1 MPSKYGFGN
10 SRKKSPY
17 KMNNKPAYA
26 MDQKNPMMMDK
37 PMKFNADLKQAS
49 ADGKLSGKFKEAV
62 DNSAMDMYGNP
73 HKMHGDKPMKK
84 YASDAQRK
92 AVHAGKAD
100 GGAGNPNKMMGIAS
114 INAASNAIKTGVG
127 LRSNPRTSGSRRRA
141 RRAKIRG

>member
-10 SRKKSPY
+10 TRKKSPY
-17 KMNNKPAYA
+17 KMNKPAYS
-26 MDQKNPMMMDK
+26 MDQKNPVMMNK
-37 PMKFNADLKQAS
+37 PMKFNDDLKQAS

-62 DNSAMDMYGNP
+62 DAAPVKMYGKA

-92 AVHAGKAD
+92 AVHAGKAH

>member
-10 SRKKSPY
+10 TRKKSPY
-17 KMNNKPAYA
+17 KMNKPAYS
-26 MDQKNPMMMDK
+26 MDQKNPVMMNK
-37 PMKFNADLKQAS
+37 PMKFNDDLKQAS

-62 DNSAMDMYGNP
+62 DAAPVKMYGKA

-84 YASDAQRK
+84 YASDAQRE

-114 INAASNAIKTGVG
+114 ISAASNAIKTGVG

>member
-10 SRKKSPY
+10 TRKKSPY
-17 KMNNKPAYA
+17 KMNKPAYS
-26 MDQKNPMMMDK
+26 MDQKNPVMMNK
-37 PMKFNADLKQAS
+37 PMKFNDDLKQAS

-62 DNSAMDMYGNP
+62 DAAPVKMYGKA

-84 YASDAQRK
+84 YASDAQHK

-114 INAASNAIKTGVG
+114 ISAASNAIKTGVG
-127 LRSNPRTSGSRRRA
+127 LRSNPRTSGSRKRA

>member
-17 KMNNKPAYA
+17 KMNKPAYA

-62 DNSAMDMYGNP
+62 DAAPVKMYGKA
-73 HKMHGDKPMKK
+73 HKMHSDKPMKK

-92 AVHAGKAD
+92 AVHASKGE
-100 GGAGNPNKMMGIAS
+100 NK
-114 INAASNAIKTGVG
+114 
-127 LRSNPRTSGSRRRA
+127 
-141 RRAKIRG
+141 

>member
-1 MPSKYGFGN
+1 
-10 SRKKSPY
+10 
-17 KMNNKPAYA
+17 MNNKPAYA

-62 DNSAMDMYGNP
+62 DNSSMDMHAKP
-73 HKMHGDKPMKK
+73 HKMAHGDKPMKK
-84 YASDAQRK
+84 YSSLAQQR

-100 GGAGNPNKMMGIAS
+100 GGAGNPNKMVGMLAGARAV
-114 INAASNAIKTGVG
+114 NNAITTGVG
-127 LRSNPRTSGSRRRA
+127 LRNNPRTSGSRKRA